1 MPAVRVR
8 SAHDLGSCASSLLH
22 SFCHPQVFHEHRG
35 SIVNKDQ
42 KATIVKDLTEKF
54 GETSTMFVADYRG
67 LDMPDIT
74 ELRSKLREAD
84 AQFSVVKNT
93 LARRAAT
100 DAGLAEVAELFSG
113 PTAVAFVQ
121 GDAAAVAKAL
131 KEFAKEREGLLE
143 LRGGLMDGALV
154 DATEIKAI
162 AELPPRE
169 VILAMLLSTVD
180 APARSLVGAI
190 NAPARDIV
198 SLLGNWIEKRK
209 EAGET
214 E

>member
-1 MPAVRVR
+1 M
-8 SAHDLGSCASSLLH
+8 
-22 SFCHPQVFHEHRG
+22 
-35 SIVNKDQ
+35 NKDQ
-42 KATIVKDLTEKF
+42 KATVVKDLTERF

-74 ELRSKLREAD
+74 ELRSRLREAD

-93 LARRAAT
+93 LARRAAK
-100 DAGLAEVAELFSG
+100 DAGLEEVAELFSG
-113 PTAVAFVQ
+113 PTAVAFVH

-131 KEFAKEREGLLE
+131 KDFAKGREGLLE
-143 LRGGLMDGALV
+143 LRGGLMDGLRV
-154 DATEIKAI
+154 DAGQINEI

-169 VILAMLLSTVD
+169 VILAMLLSAVN
-180 APARSLVGAI
+180 APATQLVGAI

>member
-1 MPAVRVR
+1 M
-8 SAHDLGSCASSLLH
+8 
-22 SFCHPQVFHEHRG
+22 
-35 SIVNKDQ
+35 NKDQ
-42 KATIVKDLTEKF
+42 KATVVQDLTLRF
-54 GETSTMFVADYRG
+54 GETSTLFVADYRG

-74 ELRSKLREAD
+74 ELRSRLRAAD

-93 LARRAAT
+93 LARRAAR
-100 DAGLAEVAELFSG
+100 DAGMEQVAELFTG
-113 PTAVAFVQ
+113 PTAIAFVQ

-131 KEFAKEREGLLE
+131 RDFARERGDLLE

-154 DATEIKAI
+154 DAAQVNDI

-169 VILAMLLSTVD
+169 VILAMLLSAVN
-180 APARSLVGAI
+180 APATQLVGTI
-190 NAPARDIV
+190 GAPARDIV
-198 SLLGNWIEKRK
+198 SLLDNWIEKRK

>member
-1 MPAVRVR
+1 M
-8 SAHDLGSCASSLLH
+8 
-22 SFCHPQVFHEHRG
+22 
-35 SIVNKDQ
+35 NKDQ
-42 KATIVKDLTEKF
+42 KANVVQALTDQF
-54 GETSTMFVADYRG
+54 SETPTFFVADYRG
-67 LDMPDIT
+67 LDMPEIT
-74 ELRSKLREAD
+74 ELRSRLRDAD

-93 LARRAAT
+93 LARRAAK
-100 DAGLAEVAELFSG
+100 DAGLEGVEDLFAG
-113 PTAVAFVQ
+113 PTAVAFVR

-131 KEFAKEREGLLE
+131 KEFGKTREGILE
-143 LRGGLMDGALV
+143 LRGGLMDGNLV
-154 DATEIKAI
+154 DATQVKEI
-162 AELPPRE
+162 AELPTRE

-180 APARSLVGAI
+180 GPARQLVGAV

>member
-1 MPAVRVR
+1 M
-8 SAHDLGSCASSLLH
+8 
-22 SFCHPQVFHEHRG
+22 
-35 SIVNKDQ
+35 NKDQ
-42 KATIVKDLTEKF
+42 KANVVRDLTDRF
-54 GETSTMFVADYRG
+54 GETSTLFVADYRG
-67 LDMPDIT
+67 LDMPEIT

-93 LARRAAT
+93 LARRAAK
-100 DAGLAEVAELFSG
+100 DAGLEEVAKLFTG

-131 KEFAKEREGLLE
+131 KDFGKTREGILE
-143 LRGGLMDGALV
+143 LRGGLMDGNLV
-154 DATEIKAI
+154 SADQVREI

-180 APARSLVGAI
+180 APARTLVGAI

-198 SLLGNWIEKRK
+198 GLLGNWIEKRK

>member
-1 MPAVRVR
+1 M
-8 SAHDLGSCASSLLH
+8 
-22 SFCHPQVFHEHRG
+22 
-35 SIVNKDQ
+35 NKDQ
-42 KATIVKDLTEKF
+42 KATVVQALTAQF
-54 GETSTMFVADYRG
+54 SETSTMFVADYRG
-67 LDMPDIT
+67 LDMPEIT

-93 LARRAAT
+93 LARRAAK
-100 DAGLAEVAELFSG
+100 DAGLEEVAELFSG

-131 KEFAKEREGLLE
+131 KDFGKTREGILE
-143 LRGGLMDGALV
+143 LRGGLMDGNIV
-154 DATEIKAI
+154 DAAQIREI
-162 AELPPRE
+162 AELPTRE

-180 APARSLVGAI
+180 GPARQLVGAI

-198 SLLGNWIEKRK
+198 GVLGNWIDKRK

>member
-1 MPAVRVR
+1 M
-8 SAHDLGSCASSLLH
+8 
-22 SFCHPQVFHEHRG
+22 
-35 SIVNKDQ
+35 NKDQ
-42 KATIVKDLTEKF
+42 KAAVVSRLTKQF
-54 GETSTMFVADYRG
+54 GETTTMFVADYRG

-74 ELRSKLREAD
+74 ELRSQLRDAD

-100 DAGLAEVAELFSG
+100 DAGLEEVAELFVG
-113 PTAVAFVQ
+113 PTAVAFVH

-131 KEFAKEREGLLE
+131 KEFGKTRDGVLE
-143 LRGGLMDGALV
+143 LRGGLMDGNMV
-154 DATEIKAI
+154 DAAQVREI
-162 AELPPRE
+162 AELPTRD
-169 VILAMLLSTVD
+169 VILAMLLSTID
-180 APARSLVGAI
+180 GPARQLVGAV

-198 SLLGNWIEKRK
+198 SLLGNWVEKRK

>member
-1 MPAVRVR
+1 
-8 SAHDLGSCASSLLH
+8 
-22 SFCHPQVFHEHRG
+22 
-35 SIVNKDQ
+35 VNKAQ
-42 KATIVKDLTEKF
+42 KATVVQDLTDRF
-54 GETSTMFVADYRG
+54 GETSTLFVADYRG
-67 LDMPDIT
+67 LDMPEIT

-93 LARRAAT
+93 LARRAAK
-100 DAGLAEVAELFSG
+100 DAGLEEVAELFSG

-131 KEFAKEREGLLE
+131 KDFGKTREGILE
-143 LRGGLMDGALV
+143 LRGGLMDGNLV
-154 DATEIKAI
+154 SADQVREI

-180 APARSLVGAI
+180 APARTLVGAI

>member
-1 MPAVRVR
+1 M
-8 SAHDLGSCASSLLH
+8 
-22 SFCHPQVFHEHRG
+22 
-35 SIVNKDQ
+35 NKEQ
-42 KATIVKDLTEKF
+42 KATVVQQLTLQF

-67 LDMPDIT
+67 LDMPEIT
-74 ELRSKLREAD
+74 ELRSKLRDAD
-84 AQFSVVKNT
+84 AQFTVVKNT
-93 LARRAAT
+93 LARRAAK
-100 DAGLAEVAELFSG
+100 DAGLEEVAELFTG

-131 KEFAKEREGLLE
+131 KEFAKTREGILE
-143 LRGGLMDGALV
+143 LRGGLMDGSMVSADQV
-154 DATEIKAI
+154 RAI
-162 AELPPRE
+162 AELPTRD

-180 APARSLVGAI
+180 GPARQLVGAI

>member
-1 MPAVRVR
+1 
-8 SAHDLGSCASSLLH
+8 
-22 SFCHPQVFHEHRG
+22 
-35 SIVNKDQ
+35 VNKDQ
-42 KATIVKDLTEKF
+42 KATVVQELTERF
-54 GETSTMFVADYRG
+54 GETSTFFVADYRG
-67 LDMPDIT
+67 LDMPEIT
-74 ELRSKLREAD
+74 ELRSRLRDAD

-93 LARRAAT
+93 LARKAAK
-100 DAGLAEVAELFSG
+100 DAGLEEVAELFVG

-131 KEFAKEREGLLE
+131 KDFGKTREGILE
-143 LRGGLMDGALV
+143 LRGGLMDGNRV
-154 DATEIKAI
+154 DAGQVKEI
-162 AELPPRE
+162 AELPTRE

-180 APARSLVGAI
+180 GPARQLVGAV

-198 SLLGNWIEKRK
+198 SLLGNWVEKRK

>member
-1 MPAVRVR
+1 M
-8 SAHDLGSCASSLLH
+8 
-22 SFCHPQVFHEHRG
+22 
-35 SIVNKDQ
+35 NKDQ
-42 KATIVKDLTEKF
+42 KAIVVQDLTNRF
-54 GETSTMFVADYRG
+54 GETPTFFVADYRG
-67 LDMPDIT
+67 LDMPEIT
-74 ELRSKLREAD
+74 ELRSRLREAN

-93 LARRAAT
+93 LARRAAQ
-100 DAGLAEVAELFSG
+100 DAGLEGVADLFTG

-131 KEFAKEREGLLE
+131 KEFGKTREGILE
-143 LRGGLMDGALV
+143 LRGGLMDGNLV
-154 DATEIKAI
+154 DAAQVKDI

-169 VILAMLLSTVD
+169 VILAMLLSAVN
-180 APARSLVGAI
+180 APAQQLVGAI

-209 EAGET
+209 EAGES

>member
-1 MPAVRVR
+1 
-8 SAHDLGSCASSLLH
+8 
-22 SFCHPQVFHEHRG
+22 
-35 SIVNKDQ
+35 VNKDQ
-42 KATIVKDLTEKF
+42 KATVVKDLTAKF
-54 GETSTMFVADYRG
+54 GETSTFFVADYRG

-74 ELRSKLREAD
+74 ELRSRLREAD

-93 LARRAAT
+93 LARRAAK
-100 DAGLAEVAELFSG
+100 DAGLEEVAELFAG

-131 KEFAKEREGLLE
+131 KDFGKAKPGLLE
-143 LRGGLMDGALV
+143 LRGGLMDGLLV
-154 DATEIKAI
+154 DAGQVKEIAD
-162 AELPPRE
+162 LPTRD

-180 APARSLVGAI
+180 GPARQLVGAI

-198 SLLGNWIEKRK
+198 GLLGNWIEKRK

>member
-1 MPAVRVR
+1 M
-8 SAHDLGSCASSLLH
+8 
-22 SFCHPQVFHEHRG
+22 
-35 SIVNKDQ
+35 NKDQ
-42 KATIVKDLTEKF
+42 KATIVQDLTTRF
-54 GETSTMFVADYRG
+54 GETTTMFVADYRG

-74 ELRSKLREAD
+74 ELRSKLRDAD

-93 LARRAAT
+93 LARRAAK
-100 DAGLAEVAELFSG
+100 DAGLEDVAELFTG

-131 KEFAKEREGLLE
+131 KEFGKEHEGLLE
-143 LRGGLMDGALV
+143 LRGGLMDGNMVNADQV
-154 DATEIKAI
+154 REI
-162 AELPPRE
+162 AELPARE

-180 APARSLVGAI
+180 GPARQLVGAI

-198 SLLGNWIEKRK
+198 GLLGNWIEQRK
-209 EAGET
+209 ANGET

>member
-1 MPAVRVR
+1 
-8 SAHDLGSCASSLLH
+8 
-22 SFCHPQVFHEHRG
+22 
-35 SIVNKDQ
+35 VNKEQ
-42 KATIVKDLTEKF
+42 KAAVVKDLTDQF

-67 LDMPDIT
+67 LDMPEIT
-74 ELRSKLREAD
+74 ELRSKLRAAD

-93 LARRAAT
+93 LARRAAK
-100 DAGLAEVAELFSG
+100 DAGLEEVAEFFTG
-113 PTAVAFVQ
+113 PTAVAFVR

-131 KEFAKEREGLLE
+131 KEFAKTREGILE
-143 LRGGLMDGALV
+143 LRGGIMDGNVV
-154 DATEIKAI
+154 DAGQIKEI

-169 VILAMLLSTVD
+169 VILAMLLSAVN
-180 APARSLVGAI
+180 APATQLVGAI

-209 EAGET
+209 EAGE

>member
-1 MPAVRVR
+1 M
-8 SAHDLGSCASSLLH
+8 
-22 SFCHPQVFHEHRG
+22 
-35 SIVNKDQ
+35 NKDQ
-42 KATIVKDLTEKF
+42 KANVVRDLTDRF
-54 GETSTMFVADYRG
+54 GETSTLFVADYRG
-67 LDMPDIT
+67 LDMPEIT

-93 LARRAAT
+93 LARRAAK
-100 DAGLAEVAELFSG
+100 DAGLEEVAELFVG

-131 KEFAKEREGLLE
+131 KDFGKTREGVLE
-143 LRGGLMDGALV
+143 LRGGLMDGNIVSAAQV
-154 DATEIKAI
+154 REI

-169 VILAMLLSTVD
+169 VILAMLLNTVD
-180 APARSLVGAI
+180 APARTLVGAI

-198 SLLGNWIEKRK
+198 SLLTNWVEKRK

>member
-1 MPAVRVR
+1 M
-8 SAHDLGSCASSLLH
+8 
-22 SFCHPQVFHEHRG
+22 
-35 SIVNKDQ
+35 NKDQ
-42 KATIVKDLTEKF
+42 KATVVKDLTERF
-54 GETSTMFVADYRG
+54 GETSTLFVADYRG
-67 LDMPDIT
+67 LDMPGIT

-93 LARRAAT
+93 LARRAAK
-100 DAGLAEVAELFSG
+100 DAGMEAVAEFFSG
-113 PTAVAFVQ
+113 PTAIAFVQ

-131 KEFAKEREGLLE
+131 KTFGKENEGLLE
-143 LRGGLMDGALV
+143 LRGGIMDGNLI
-154 DATEIKAI
+154 DAAQIKDI

-169 VILAMLLSTVD
+169 VILAMLLSAVN
-180 APARSLVGAI
+180 APAQQLVGAV

-198 SLLGNWIEKRK
+198 SLLNNWIEKRK

>member
-1 MPAVRVR
+1 
-8 SAHDLGSCASSLLH
+8 
-22 SFCHPQVFHEHRG
+22 
-35 SIVNKDQ
+35 
-42 KATIVKDLTEKF
+42 
-54 GETSTMFVADYRG
+54 
-67 LDMPDIT
+67 
-74 ELRSKLREAD
+74 
-84 AQFSVVKNT
+84 
-93 LARRAAT
+93 
-100 DAGLAEVAELFSG
+100 VAELFSG

-198 SLLGNWIEKRK
+198 SLLGNWVEKRK